1 MKSKKKFDAVEM
13 MRQLRDNLSK
23 ELSGKSFEEQKKI
36 LKSKIE
42 SEDLNSSTK
51 NRIKRKTNIKV

>member
-23 ELSGKSFEEQKKI
+23 ELSGKNLEEQKKI
-36 LKSKIE
+36 LKEKIKE
-42 SEDLNSSTK
+42 K
-51 NRIKRKTNIKV
+51 N